1 MAFYFIEYGS
11 HYAWGCSLGL
21 DPSLTSANGTLWN
34 KQSCGKA
41 RSLSS
46 REHVLTSFS
55 AFLGSLSIL
64 VGEGAVHGLL
74 F

>member
-1 MAFYFIEYGS
+1 MAFYFVEYGS
-11 HYAWGCSLGL
+11 HYTWGCSLGL
-21 DPSLTSANGTLWN
+21 DPSLTSANGTLERVDLYLP
-34 KQSCGKA
+34 G
-41 RSLSS
+41 
-46 REHVLTSFS
+46 EHVLTSFS